1 MKYAEVKKAWDA
13 ARDREKARRAEL
25 DAVSAEYSAAL
36 DQYITLREKAAARK
50 ENKALFESLKDRE
63 KAASDALTLARIET
77 AIYRDNARRALLD
90 EIKPAAL
97 QILAKYAGK
106 PYGEKT
112 RAKIAEEIKTATG
125 LRAYL
130 SQNSY
135 RAELNFYPD
144 QYTFP
149 FRADDLEMS
158 YYTGIGDAQR
168 EPILKDNRINL
179 KDADALGACCYTG
192 IVPDPAARAA
202 EIISAY
208 HAAEEAAKAWEAAA
222 SQFNALAPLTVVKHI
237 NYRDGC
243 PARLID

>member
-1 MKYAEVKKAWDA
+1 MKYAEAKKAWDA
-13 ARDREKARRAEL
+13 AKDREKARRAEF
-25 DAVSAEYSAAL
+25 DAASAEYGAAL

-149 FRADDLEMS
+149 FRADDLQFS
-158 YYTGIGDAQR
+158 FYAASGDR
-168 EPILKDNRINL
+168 EPILLENKINL
-179 KDADALGACCYTG
+179 TDADALRAYCYTE
-192 IVPDPAARAA
+192 IIEDPAARAD

-222 SQFNALAPLTVVKHI
+222 SQFNALAPLTVVKHM
-237 NYRDGC
+237 NFYDGR